1 MSDKK
6 IDLIEFYKDNGK
18 WYRKVFYFNVL
29 KPDVEKVKTPFTVYD
44 NNGDVMIVLE
54 DEVRK

>member
-6 IDLIEFYKDNGK
+6 IDLIEFYKDDGK

-54 DEVRK
+54 DEVK